1 MAQTILPYGIA
12 NFARK
17 ARHVLDFGGVW
28 LARHLNRSPRSLPIL
43 ILMLTDK
50 CNLKC
55 KMCGAC
61 DYTPGDHNLLS
72 LDEWK
77 AVVDAAARLRTQV
90 VAITGGEAMLR
101 HDLFDLIRHVRGL
114 GMAVHL
120 NTNGLL
126 LRDKNVA
133 KLAESGVETVS
144 ISIESPDAAVH
155 DAIRG
160 RGTFQHTL
168 DGLRRLRAAAPDLR
182 IGLNSVINKHN
193 YKTLAEMVPFAVRE
207 GVDQLK
213 LAPIHTNLQHKGKNV
228 DEYADMIFQEP
239 DLDGLEREL
248 SRMRAALAK
257 TNLETTLDQFFDGIT
272 DHYRP
277 PATNFY
283 CYAGFAIM
291 VVGPQ
296 GYVSACFDKDSP
308 MNVRETPLDEIWR
321 SRAFHEHR
329 QLARH
334 CDRACWD
341 TANTELSMRLSV
353 LRALREPRK
362 LISAIRYYTR
372 RGRQGRRPGDAA
384 RPACSRGPDAACGGG
399 DYGAG
404 RAAHDAKTVMAATG
418 GGDPSQDA
426 SPGIDECEYAAE
438 TLGAPAGKPGGER

>member
-1 MAQTILPYGIA
+1 M
-12 NFARK
+12 
-17 ARHVLDFGGVW
+17 W
-28 LARHLNRSPRSLPIL
+28 LARHLNRAPRALPIL

-61 DYTPGDHNLLS
+61 DYSPGDHNLLS
-72 LDEWK
+72 LEEWK
-77 AVVDAAARLRTQV
+77 AVIDAAARLRTQV

-101 HDLFDLIRHVRGL
+101 HDLFELIHYVRRY

-133 KLAESGVETVS
+133 KLVESGVETVS
-144 ISIESPDAAVH
+144 ISIESTDPAVH

-168 DGLRRLRAAAPDLR
+168 DGLRRLRAAAPNMR

-193 YKTLAEMVPFAVRE
+193 YKTLADMVPFSVRE

-213 LAPIHTNLQHKGKNV
+213 FAPIHTNLQHKDKDVN
-228 DEYADMIFQEP
+228 EYADMIFQEP
-239 DLDGLEREL
+239 DLDDLEREL
-248 SRMRAALAK
+248 DRVRAALAK

-283 CYAGFAIM
+283 CYAGFAVA

-296 GYVSACFDKDSP
+296 GYVSACFDKDSA
-308 MNVRETPLDEIWR
+308 MNVREAPLDEIWR

-329 QLARH
+329 QLVRH

-353 LRALREPRK
+353 GKILREPRK

-372 RGRQGRRPGDAA
+372 RGRQ
-384 RPACSRGPDAACGGG
+384 ACHPDRGKASAPDHTAGTASRGGSDG
-399 DYGAG
+399 
-404 RAAHDAKTVMAATG
+404 
-418 GGDPSQDA
+418 PSRVVHEPNVPADRSGLGTIPHA
-426 SPGIDECEYAAE
+426 EAVPGIENFERAVEVLSVSASD
-438 TLGAPAGKPGGER
+438 AGEER